1 LVKKVNGLNTIYK
14 NGNNLK
20 RKTKKES
27 RKQKKGESFMKT
39 IKTAKKQKLKES
51 KGITLIAL
59 VITII
64 VLLILAGVT
73 IATLTGDNGI
83 LKKAGDA
90 KTQTEQAKEDENL
103 KIAIAGSYGTDGKLN
118 LKDLKDN
125 LKNQGIL
132 TNSNEFPLEVTVN
145 GEKKKID
152 ANGNIIG
159 SIQSLKTKGTVFNDT
174 TTLEDT
180 YGNQVTIPKGFK
192 IASDSA
198 TDVTGG
204 IVIEDATYTKT
215 KGSQFVWI
223 PVGTGENAIK
233 KANNGTVE
241 IKLSRYTFEEDGTPI
256 DQEDNSINSD
266 YQELA
271 TSNYGNA
278 TAKDIEKFKTSANSN
293 HGYYIGRYEAG
304 VVDYNSSV
312 STSNS
317 NNETNWTGYTG
328 DNIKLVCKKEQQVW
342 NYVTQNKA
350 SELSRDMYGSE
361 AKVTSDLINSYA
373 WDTAIVFIQK
383 CGTESNSST
392 YSYTVGESSRSTSAP
407 QTTGTNI
414 LKATNKVDKQCNIFD
429 MAGNCREMTTETFS
443 ISDIPCVSRGGCYN
457 DNSRS
462 YTSDRNYGDTSGA
475 YSAYSFRPLLYL

>member
-1 LVKKVNGLNTIYK
+1 MI
-14 NGNNLK
+14 
-20 RKTKKES
+20 
-27 RKQKKGESFMKT
+27 T

-125 LKNQGIL
+125 LENQGINYDKNN
-132 TNSNEFPLEVTVN
+132 TGFPLEVTVN

-152 ANGNIIG
+152 ANGNIIE
-159 SIQSLKTKGTVFNDT
+159 SIQSLKTKGTVFKDT

-192 IASDSA
+192 IADDSA
-198 TDVTGG
+198 TEVTGG
-204 IVIEDATYTKT
+204 IVIEDATYTNT
-215 KGSQFVWI
+215 IGSQFVWI

-233 KANNGTVE
+233 KENKETVE
-241 IKLSRYTFEEDGTPI
+241 IELGRYDFTKNSDGTI
-256 DQEDNSINSD
+256 TTSEYSGSYTEDTTASHNSSR
-266 YQELA
+266 
-271 TSNYGNA
+271 GNA
-278 TAKDIEKFKTSANSN
+278 IAKDIEKFKTSANSN

-392 YSYTVGESSRSTSAP
+392 YSYTVGQSSTSTSAP

-414 LKATNKVDKQCNIFD
+414 LSATSKVDKQCNIFD
-429 MAGNCREMTTETFS
+429 MAGNCWEWTTETH
-443 ISDIPCVSRGGCYN
+443 SDSSYPCVSRGGNYSYSN
-457 DNSRS
+457 Y
-462 YTSDRNYGDTSGA
+462 YTSYRGYSNTSRA
-475 YSAYSFRPLLYL
+475 ESIFSFRPLLYL

>member
-1 LVKKVNGLNTIYK
+1 
-14 NGNNLK
+14 
-20 RKTKKES
+20 
-27 RKQKKGESFMKT
+27 MKT

-152 ANGNIIG
+152 ANGNIIE
-159 SIQSLKTKGTVFNDT
+159 SIQSLKTKGTVFKDT

-180 YGNQVTIPKGFK
+180 YGNQVKIPKGFK
-192 IASDSA
+192 IANDSA

-215 KGSQFVWI
+215 IGSQFVWI

-233 KANNGTVE
+233 KANKETVE
-241 IKLSRYTFEEDGTPI
+241 IELGRYDFTKNSDGTI
-256 DQEDNSINSD
+256 TTSEYSGSNTEDTTASHNSSR
-266 YQELA
+266 E
-271 TSNYGNA
+271 NA
-278 TAKDIEKFKTSANSN
+278 IAKDIEKFKTSANSN

-350 SELSRDMYGSE
+350 SKLSRDMYGSE

-392 YSYTVGESSRSTSAP
+392 YSKTDGQSSTSTREP

-414 LKATNKVDKQCNIFD
+414 LKATSKVDKQCNIFD
-429 MAGNCREMTTETFS
+429 MAGNCFEWTTETH
-443 ISDIPCVSRGGCYN
+443 SDSYAPCVSRGGNYSYSN
-457 DNSRS
+457 Y
-462 YTSDRNYGDTSGA
+462 YTSYRGYSNTSRA
-475 YSAYSFRPLLYL
+475 ESIFSFRPLLYL

>member
-1 LVKKVNGLNTIYK
+1 MI
-14 NGNNLK
+14 
-20 RKTKKES
+20 
-27 RKQKKGESFMKT
+27 T

-83 LKKAGDA
+83 LGKANDA

-125 LKNQGIL
+125 LKNQGIDYDKNN
-132 TNSNEFPLEVTVN
+132 TGFPLEVIVN

-152 ANGNIIG
+152 ANGNITTVKLE
-159 SIQSLKTKGTVFNDT
+159 SVADSKTKGTVFKDT

-198 TDVTGG
+198 TEVTGG
-204 IVIEDATYTKT
+204 IVIEDATYTNT
-215 KGSQFVWI
+215 IGSQFVWI

-233 KANNGTVE
+233 KANKETVDIALGRYSFTKNSDGTVTTSE
-241 IKLSRYTFEEDGTPI
+241 FSDRDCTEDTTASH
-256 DQEDNSINSD
+256 N
-266 YQELA
+266 
-271 TSNYGNA
+271 SNYKNA
-278 TAKDIEKFKTSANSN
+278 IAKDIEAFETSVKNN

-317 NNETNWTGYTG
+317 DYKINWTGYTG

-350 SELSRDMYGSE
+350 SEVSRNMYGSE

-392 YSYTVGESSRSTSAP
+392 YSYTVGLSSTSKSAP

-414 LKATNKVDKQCNIFD
+414 LKATSKVDKQCNIFD
-429 MAGNCREMTTETFS
+429 MAGNCFEWTTETS
-443 ISDIPCVSRGGCYN
+443 SNSYNPCVTRGGTY
-457 DNSRS
+457 DNSSGHTNYRTKSNTS
-462 YTSDRNYGDTSGA
+462 YANSYH
-475 YSAYSFRPLLYL
+475 SFRPLLYL

>member
-1 LVKKVNGLNTIYK
+1 M
-14 NGNNLK
+14 
-20 RKTKKES
+20 RFKTKE
-27 RKQKKGESFMKT
+27 
-39 IKTAKKQKLKES
+39 A

-90 KTQTEQAKEDENL
+90 KTQTEQAKADENL

-198 TDVTGG
+198 TEVTGG
-204 IVIEDATYTKT
+204 IVIEDATYTNT
-215 KGSQFVWI
+215 IGSQFVWI

-233 KANNGTVE
+233 KANKETVDIALGRYSFTKNSDGTVTTSE
-241 IKLSRYTFEEDGTPI
+241 FSDRDCTEDTTASH
-256 DQEDNSINSD
+256 N
-266 YQELA
+266 
-271 TSNYGNA
+271 SNYKNA
-278 TAKDIEKFKTSANSN
+278 IAKDIEAFETSVKNN

-317 NNETNWTGYTG
+317 DYKINWTGYTG

-350 SELSRDMYGSE
+350 SELSRNMYGSE

-373 WDTAIVFIQK
+373 WGTAIVFIQQ

-392 YSYTVGESSRSTSAP
+392 YSHTVGQSSTSTP

-414 LKATNKVDKQCNIFD
+414 LKATSKVDKQCNIFD
-429 MAGNCREMTTETFS
+429 MAGNCFEWTTETS
-443 ISDIPCVSRGGCYN
+443 SNSYNPCVTRGGTY
-457 DNSRS
+457 DNSSGHTNYRTNSNTS
-462 YTSDRNYGDTSGA
+462 YAKSYH
-475 YSAYSFRPLLYL
+475 SFRPLLYL

>member
-1 LVKKVNGLNTIYK
+1 M
-14 NGNNLK
+14 
-20 RKTKKES
+20 RFKTKE
-27 RKQKKGESFMKT
+27 
-39 IKTAKKQKLKES
+39 A

-90 KTQTEQAKEDENL
+90 KTQTEQAKADENL
-103 KIAIAGSYGTDGKLN
+103 KIAIAGSYGNDGKLN

-152 ANGNIIG
+152 ANGNVTVKLE
-159 SIQSLKTKGTVFNDT
+159 SVADSKTKGTVFDDV

-180 YGNQVTIPKGFK
+180 YGNQVKVPKGFK

-198 TDVTGG
+198 TEVTGG
-204 IVIEDATYTKT
+204 IVIEDATYTNT
-215 KGSQFVWI
+215 IGSQFVWI

-233 KANNGTVE
+233 KANKETVDIALGRYEFTKNSDGTVTTSE
-241 IKLSRYTFEEDGTPI
+241 YSGSYTEDTTASH
-256 DQEDNSINSD
+256 NSS
-266 YQELA
+266 
-271 TSNYGNA
+271 YGNA
-278 TAKDIEKFKTSANSN
+278 IAKDIEQFKTSVKNN

-312 STSNS
+312 LTSNS

-350 SELSRDMYGSE
+350 SELSRNMYGSE

-373 WDTAIVFIQK
+373 WDTAIVFVQK

-392 YSYTVGESSRSTSAP
+392 YSRTVGQSSTSTR

-414 LKATNKVDKQCNIFD
+414 LKATSKVDKQCNIFD
-429 MAGNCREMTTETFS
+429 MAGNCLEWTTETCS
-443 ISDIPCVSRGGCYN
+443 SSDYSCVQRGGSY
-457 DNSRS
+457 DNSYSLACTSNRS
-462 YTSDRNYGDTSGA
+462 GTTA
-475 YSAYSFRPLLYL
+475 YSAFSDSSFRPLLYL

>member
-1 LVKKVNGLNTIYK
+1 MI
-14 NGNNLK
+14 
-20 RKTKKES
+20 
-27 RKQKKGESFMKT
+27 T

-64 VLLILAGVT
+64 VLLILAGVA

-125 LKNQGIL
+125 LENQGINYDKNN
-132 TNSNEFPLEVTVN
+132 TGFPLEVTVN

-152 ANGNIIG
+152 ENGNVTVKLE
-159 SIQSLKTKGTVFNDT
+159 SVADSKTKGTVFDDV

-180 YGNQVTIPKGFK
+180 YGNQVKVPKGFK

-198 TDVTGG
+198 TEVTGG
-204 IVIEDATYTKT
+204 IVIEDATYTNT
-215 KGSQFVWI
+215 IGSQFVWI

-233 KANNGTVE
+233 KANKETVDIALGRYEFTKNSDGTVTTSE
-241 IKLSRYTFEEDGTPI
+241 YSGSYTEDTTASHNSSR
-256 DQEDNSINSD
+256 
-266 YQELA
+266 
-271 TSNYGNA
+271 GNA
-278 TAKDIEKFKTSANSN
+278 IAKDIEKFKTSANSN

-350 SELSRDMYGSE
+350 SELSRDMYKSE
-361 AKVTSDLINSYA
+361 SKVKSDLINSYA

-392 YSYTVGESSRSTSAP
+392 YSKTDGESSRSESAP

-414 LKATNKVDKQCNIFD
+414 LKVTSKVDKQCNIFD
-429 MAGNCREMTTETFS
+429 MAGNCWEWTTETH
-443 ISDIPCVSRGGCYN
+443 SDSSYPCVSRGGRYY
-457 DNSRS
+457 DSYVYTSSRS
-462 YTSDRNYGDTSGA
+462 FNVTSNA
-475 YSAYSFRPLLYL
+475 YSYNSFRPLLYL

>member
-1 LVKKVNGLNTIYK
+1 MI
-14 NGNNLK
+14 
-20 RKTKKES
+20 
-27 RKQKKGESFMKT
+27 T

-125 LKNQGIL
+125 LENQGINYDKNN
-132 TNSNEFPLEVTVN
+132 TGFPLEVIVN

-152 ANGNIIG
+152 ANGNIIE
-159 SIQSLKTKGTVFNDT
+159 SIQSLKTKGTVFKDT

-192 IASDSA
+192 IANDSA

-204 IVIEDATYTKT
+204 IVIEDATYTNT
-215 KGSQFVWI
+215 IGSQFVWI

-233 KANNGTVE
+233 KANKETVE
-241 IKLSRYTFEEDGTPI
+241 IELGRYDFTKNSDGTI
-256 DQEDNSINSD
+256 TTSEYSGSYTEDTTASHNSSR
-266 YQELA
+266 
-271 TSNYGNA
+271 GNA
-278 TAKDIEKFKTSANSN
+278 IAKDIEKFKTSANSN

-373 WDTAIVFIQK
+373 WDTAIVFIQE
-383 CGTESNSST
+383 CGTENNSST
-392 YSYTVGESSRSTSAP
+392 YSKTVGESSTSTSEP
-407 QTTGTNI
+407 QATGTNI
-414 LKATNKVDKQCNIFD
+414 LKATSKVDKQCNIFD
-429 MAGNCREMTTETFS
+429 MAGNCYEWTTETYS
-443 ISDIPCVSRGGCYN
+443 HSANPCINRGGVY
-457 DNSRS
+457 DNSYT
-462 YTSDRNYGDTSGA
+462 YTSYRNVSTTSSA
-475 YSAYSFRPLLYL
+475 YSYRSFRPLLYL

>member
-1 LVKKVNGLNTIYK
+1 MI
-14 NGNNLK
+14 
-20 RKTKKES
+20 
-27 RKQKKGESFMKT
+27 T

-83 LKKAGDA
+83 LGKANDA

-125 LKNQGIL
+125 LTNQGIDYDKNN
-132 TNSNEFPLEVTVN
+132 TGFPLEVIVN

-152 ANGNIIG
+152 ANGNIIE
-159 SIQSLKTKGTVFNDT
+159 SIQSLKTKGTVFKDT

-192 IASDSA
+192 IADDSA
-198 TDVTGG
+198 TEVTGG
-204 IVIEDATYTKT
+204 IVIEDATYTNT
-215 KGSQFVWI
+215 IGSQFVWI

-233 KANNGTVE
+233 KANKETVDIALGRYSFTKNSDGTVTTSE
-241 IKLSRYTFEEDGTPI
+241 FSDRDYTEDTTASH
-256 DQEDNSINSD
+256 N
-266 YQELA
+266 
-271 TSNYGNA
+271 SNYKNA
-278 TAKDIEKFKTSANSN
+278 IAKDIEAFETSVKNN

-304 VVDYNSSV
+304 VVDYDSSV

-317 NNETNWTGYTG
+317 NKTNWTGYTG

-350 SELSRDMYGSE
+350 SELSRNMYGSE

-392 YSYTVGESSRSTSAP
+392 YSKTDGESSRSESAP

-414 LKATNKVDKQCNIFD
+414 LKVTSKVDKQCNIFD
-429 MAGNCREMTTETFS
+429 MAGNCWEWTTETH
-443 ISDIPCVSRGGCYN
+443 SDSSYPCVSRGGRYY
-457 DNSRS
+457 DSYVYTSSRS
-462 YTSDRNYGDTSGA
+462 FNVTSNA
-475 YSAYSFRPLLYL
+475 YSDNSFRPLLYL

>member
-1 LVKKVNGLNTIYK
+1 
-14 NGNNLK
+14 
-20 RKTKKES
+20 
-27 RKQKKGESFMKT
+27 MKT

-125 LKNQGIL
+125 LENQGINYDKNN
-132 TNSNEFPLEVTVN
+132 TGFPLEVTVN

-152 ANGNIIG
+152 ANGNIIE
-159 SIQSLKTKGTVFNDT
+159 SIQSLKTKGTVFKDT

-192 IASDSA
+192 IADDSA
-198 TDVTGG
+198 TEVTGG
-204 IVIEDATYTKT
+204 IVIEDATYTNT
-215 KGSQFVWI
+215 IGSQFVWI
-223 PVGTGENAIK
+223 PVGTGENTIK
-233 KANNGTVE
+233 KANKETVD
-241 IKLSRYTFEEDGTPI
+241 IALGRYEFTKNSDGTI
-256 DQEDNSINSD
+256 TTSEVSGRYGTEDTTASHNSS
-266 YQELA
+266 
-271 TSNYGNA
+271 YGNA
-278 TAKDIEKFKTSANSN
+278 IAKDIEQFKTSVKNN

-312 STSNS
+312 LTSNT
-317 NNETNWTGYTG
+317 NKETNWTGYIG

-350 SELSRDMYGSE
+350 SELSRDMYKSE

-392 YSYTVGESSRSTSAP
+392 YSYTVGQSSTSTSAP

-414 LKATNKVDKQCNIFD
+414 LSATSKVDKQCNIFD
-429 MAGNCREMTTETFS
+429 MAGNCFEWTTETH
-443 ISDIPCVSRGGCYN
+443 SDSYAPCVSRGGNYSYS
-457 DNSRS
+457 DY
-462 YTSDRNYGDTSGA
+462 YTSYRGYSNTSRA
-475 YSAYSFRPLLYL
+475 

>member
-1 LVKKVNGLNTIYK
+1 
-14 NGNNLK
+14 
-20 RKTKKES
+20 
-27 RKQKKGESFMKT
+27 MKT

-125 LKNQGIL
+125 LKNQGIKY
-132 TNSNEFPLEVTVN
+132 TDSKEFPLEVTVN

-152 ANGNIIG
+152 ANGNIIE
-159 SIQSLKTKGTVFNDT
+159 SIQSLKTKGTVFKDT

-192 IASDSA
+192 IANDSA

-204 IVIEDATYTKT
+204 IVIEDATYTNT
-215 KGSQFVWI
+215 IGSQFVWI

-233 KANNGTVE
+233 KANKETVD
-241 IKLSRYTFEEDGTPI
+241 IALGRYKFTKNSDGTI
-256 DQEDNSINSD
+256 TTSEYSGSYTEDTTASHNSS
-266 YQELA
+266 
-271 TSNYGNA
+271 SYGNA
-278 TAKDIEKFKTSANSN
+278 IANDIEEFITSVKNN

-304 VVDYNSSV
+304 VVDYDSSV

-317 NNETNWTGYTG
+317 NEETNWTGYTG

-350 SELSRDMYGSE
+350 SKLSRDMYGSE

-383 CGTESNSST
+383 CGTESNRST
-392 YSYTVGESSRSTSAP
+392 YSYTLGESSTSAP

-414 LKATNKVDKQCNIFD
+414 LKATSKVDKQCNIFD
-429 MAGNCREMTTETFS
+429 MAGNCLEWTTETFS
-443 ISDIPCVSRGGCYN
+443 NSDSPCVNRGGVY
-457 DNSRS
+457 DDSS
-462 YTSDRNYGDTSGA
+462 DYYTSSRNHTYTSTA
-475 YSAYSFRPLLYL
+475 NSPISFRPLLYL

>member
-1 LVKKVNGLNTIYK
+1 
-14 NGNNLK
+14 
-20 RKTKKES
+20 
-27 RKQKKGESFMKT
+27 MKT
-39 IKTAKKQKLKES
+39 IKTAKKQKLKEN

-83 LKKAGDA
+83 LGKANDA

-125 LKNQGIL
+125 LENQGINYDKNN
-132 TNSNEFPLEVTVN
+132 TGFPLEVTVN
-145 GEKKKID
+145 GETKKID
-152 ANGNIIG
+152 ANGNIIE
-159 SIQSLKTKGTVFNDT
+159 SIQGLKTKGTVFKDT

-204 IVIEDATYTKT
+204 IVIEDATYTNT
-215 KGSQFVWI
+215 IGSQFVWI

-233 KANNGTVE
+233 KANNGTVD
-241 IKLSRYTFEEDGTPI
+241 IALGRYEFTK
-256 DQEDNSINSD
+256 NSD
-266 YQELA
+266 VFITTSEYSGSSYTEDTTA
-271 TSNYGNA
+271 SHNSNYKNA
-278 TAKDIEKFKTSANSN
+278 IANNIEAFETSVKNN

-317 NNETNWTGYTG
+317 NKETNWTGYTG

-350 SELSRDMYGSE
+350 SEVSRNMYGSE

-392 YSYTVGESSRSTSAP
+392 YSYTVGQSSTNMLQA
-407 QTTGTNI
+407 TGTNI
-414 LKATNKVDKQCNIFD
+414 LKATNKIDKQCNIFD
-429 MAGNCREMTTETFS
+429 MAGNCSEWTTETYG
-443 ISDIPCVSRGGCYN
+443 ISNSPCVLRGGYYN
-457 DNSRS
+457 HSNR
-462 YTSDRNYGDTSGA
+462 YTSGRSDYNTSGA
-475 YSAYSFRPLLYL
+475 DSNNSFRPLLYL

>member
-1 LVKKVNGLNTIYK
+1 M
-14 NGNNLK
+14 
-20 RKTKKES
+20 RFKTKE
-27 RKQKKGESFMKT
+27 
-39 IKTAKKQKLKES
+39 A

-83 LKKAGDA
+83 LGKANDA

-125 LKNQGIL
+125 LTNQGIDYDKNN
-132 TNSNEFPLEVTVN
+132 TGFPLEVIVN

-152 ANGNIIG
+152 ANGNIIE
-159 SIQSLKTKGTVFNDT
+159 SIQSLKTKGTVFKDT

-192 IASDSA
+192 IADDSA
-198 TDVTGG
+198 TEVTGG
-204 IVIEDATYTKT
+204 IVIEDATYTNT
-215 KGSQFVWI
+215 IGSQFVWI

-233 KANNGTVE
+233 KANNKTVE
-241 IKLSRYTFEEDGTPI
+241 IKLSRYTFANDGTPT
-256 DQEDNSINSD
+256 DQGDNIINSY

-350 SELSRDMYGSE
+350 SELSRNMYGSE

-392 YSYTVGESSRSTSAP
+392 YSYTAGLSLTSKSEP

-414 LKATNKVDKQCNIFD
+414 LNATKKVDKQCNIFD
-429 MAGNCREMTTETFS
+429 MAGNCFEWTTETS
-443 ISDIPCVSRGGCYN
+443 SDSFGPCVGRG
-457 DNSRS
+457 DFFS
-462 YTSDRNYGDTSGA
+462 YGDGCTSYRFTYSTSGA
-475 YSAYSFRPLLYL
+475 LSNCSFRPLLYL

>member
-1 LVKKVNGLNTIYK
+1 
-14 NGNNLK
+14 
-20 RKTKKES
+20 
-27 RKQKKGESFMKT
+27 MKT

-125 LKNQGIL
+125 LTNQGIDYDKNN
-132 TNSNEFPLEVTVN
+132 TGFPLEVTVN

-174 TTLEDT
+174 ITLEDT

-204 IVIEDATYTKT
+204 IVIEDATYTNT
-215 KGSQFVWI
+215 IGSQFVWI
-223 PVGTGENAIK
+223 PVATGENAIK
-233 KANNGTVE
+233 KANKETVE
-241 IKLSRYTFEEDGTPI
+241 IELGRYDFTKNSDGTI
-256 DQEDNSINSD
+256 TTSEYSGSYTEDTTASHNSSR
-266 YQELA
+266 
-271 TSNYGNA
+271 GNA
-278 TAKDIEKFKTSANSN
+278 IAKDIEKFKTSANSN

-392 YSYTVGESSRSTSAP
+392 YSYTVGESSTSTSEP
-407 QTTGTNI
+407 QATGTNI
-414 LKATNKVDKQCNIFD
+414 LKATNKIDKQCNIFD
-429 MAGNCREMTTETFS
+429 MAGNCFEWTTETS
-443 ISDIPCVSRGGCYN
+443 SNSGWPCVSRGGYCNY
-457 DNSRS
+457 STY
-462 YTSDRNYGDTSGA
+462 YTSDRNDSNTSHA
-475 YSAYSFRPLLYL
+475 TSPDSFRPLLYL

>member
-1 LVKKVNGLNTIYK
+1 
-14 NGNNLK
+14 
-20 RKTKKES
+20 
-27 RKQKKGESFMKT
+27 MKT

-132 TNSNEFPLEVTVN
+132 TNSSEFPLEVTVN

-152 ANGNIIG
+152 ANGNIIE
-159 SIQSLKTKGTVFNDT
+159 SIQSLKTKGTVFKDT

-192 IASDSA
+192 IADDSA
-198 TDVTGG
+198 TEVTGG
-204 IVIEDATYTKT
+204 IVIEDATYTNT
-215 KGSQFVWI
+215 IGSQFVWI

-233 KANNGTVE
+233 KANKETVE
-241 IKLSRYTFEEDGTPI
+241 IELGRYDFTKNSDGTI
-256 DQEDNSINSD
+256 TTSEYSGSNTEDTTASHNSSR
-266 YQELA
+266 E
-271 TSNYGNA
+271 NA
-278 TAKDIEKFKTSANSN
+278 IAKDIEKFKTSANSN

-317 NNETNWTGYTG
+317 NYETNWTGYTG

-350 SELSRDMYGSE
+350 SKLSRDMYGSE

-392 YSYTVGESSRSTSAP
+392 YSKTDGDSSRSTSAP

-414 LKATNKVDKQCNIFD
+414 LSATSKVDKQCNIFD
-429 MAGNCREMTTETFS
+429 MAGNCFEWTTETH
-443 ISDIPCVSRGGCYN
+443 SDSYAPCVSRGGNYSYSN
-457 DNSRS
+457 Y
-462 YTSDRNYGDTSGA
+462 YTSYRGYSNTSRA
-475 YSAYSFRPLLYL
+475 ESIFSFRPLLYL

>member
-1 LVKKVNGLNTIYK
+1 
-14 NGNNLK
+14 
-20 RKTKKES
+20 
-27 RKQKKGESFMKT
+27 MKT

-83 LKKAGDA
+83 LTKAGDA

-125 LKNQGIL
+125 LENQKIPY
-132 TNSNEFPLEVTVN
+132 TDSDKFPLEVTVN

-174 TTLEDT
+174 ITLEDT

-204 IVIEDATYTKT
+204 IVIEDATYTNT
-215 KGSQFVWI
+215 IGSQFVWI

-241 IKLSRYTFEEDGTPI
+241 IKLSRYTFKNDGTPI

-304 VVDYNSSV
+304 
-312 STSNS
+312 
-317 NNETNWTGYTG
+317 ET
-328 DNIKLVCKKEQQVW
+328 DNDGFMVCKSGQEVW
-342 NYVTQNKA
+342 NNITHPKA
-350 SELSRDMYGSE
+350 SEVSRNMYGSE

-392 YSYTVGESSRSTSAP
+392 YSYTVGQSSTNMLQA
-407 QTTGTNI
+407 TGTNI
-414 LKATNKVDKQCNIFD
+414 LKATNKIDKQCNIFD
-429 MAGNCREMTTETFS
+429 MAGNCSEWTTETHS
-443 ISDIPCVSRGGCYN
+443 ISRNPCVNRGGSYG
-457 DNSRS
+457 DSYY
-462 YTSDRNYGDTSGA
+462 YTSSRLYNNTSNA
-475 YSAYSFRPLLYL
+475 YSYYSFRPLLYL

>member
-1 LVKKVNGLNTIYK
+1 M
-14 NGNNLK
+14 
-20 RKTKKES
+20 RFKTKE
-27 RKQKKGESFMKT
+27 
-39 IKTAKKQKLKES
+39 A

-83 LKKAGDA
+83 LGKANDA

-125 LKNQGIL
+125 LKNQGIY

-152 ANGNIIG
+152 ANGNVIE
-159 SIQSLKTKGTVFNDT
+159 SIQSLKTKGTVFKDK

-198 TDVTGG
+198 TEVTGG

-215 KGSQFVWI
+215 IGSQFVWI
-223 PVGTGENAIK
+223 PVGTGEKNAIK
-233 KANNGTVE
+233 KANKETVD
-241 IKLSRYTFEEDGTPI
+241 IALGRYEFTKNSDGTI
-256 DQEDNSINSD
+256 TTSEYSGSYTEDTTASHKS
-266 YQELA
+266 
-271 TSNYGNA
+271 GCKNA
-278 TAKDIEKFKTSANSN
+278 IAKDIEEFKTSVKNN

-304 VVDYNSSV
+304 K
-312 STSNS
+312 T
-317 NNETNWTGYTG
+317 
-328 DNIKLVCKKEQQVW
+328 DNDGFMVCKSGQEVW
-342 NYVTQNKA
+342 NNITQPKA
-350 SELSRDMYGSE
+350 SELSRDMYKSE
-361 AKVTSDLINSYA
+361 PKVTSDLINSYA
-373 WDTAIVFIQK
+373 WDTAIVFVQK

-392 YSYTVGESSRSTSAP
+392 YSYTVGESSTL

-414 LKATNKVDKQCNIFD
+414 LNATKKVDKQCNIFD
-429 MAGNCREMTTETFS
+429 MAGNCREWTTETCS
-443 ISDIPCVSRGGCYN
+443 HSVGPCVYRGGCYDFSN
-457 DNSRS
+457 IYTIYRYDSNTS
-462 YTSDRNYGDTSGA
+462 YANRRD
-475 YSAYSFRPLLYL
+475 SFRPLLYL

>member
-1 LVKKVNGLNTIYK
+1 MI
-14 NGNNLK
+14 
-20 RKTKKES
+20 
-27 RKQKKGESFMKT
+27 T
-39 IKTAKKQKLKES
+39 IKTAKKQKLKEG

-64 VLLILAGVT
+64 VLLILAGVA

-90 KTQTEQAKEDENL
+90 KTQTEQAKADENL

-125 LKNQGIL
+125 LKNQEIDYDKNNTG
-132 TNSNEFPLEVTVN
+132 FPLEVTVN

-152 ANGNIIG
+152 ENGNVTVKLE
-159 SIQSLKTKGTVFNDT
+159 SVADSKTKGTVFNDV

-180 YGNQVTIPKGFK
+180 YGNQVKIPKGFK
-192 IASDSA
+192 IADDSA

-204 IVIEDATYTKT
+204 IVIEDATYTNT
-215 KGSQFVWI
+215 IGSQFVWI
-223 PVGTGENAIK
+223 PVGTGESAIK
-233 KANNGTVE
+233 EANNKTVDIALGRYKFTKNSDGTVTTSE
-241 IKLSRYTFEEDGTPI
+241 YSGSFTEDTTA
-256 DQEDNSINSD
+256 NHNSD
-266 YQELA
+266 YKNAIANNIEA
-271 TSNYGNA
+271 FETSVKN
-278 TAKDIEKFKTSANSN
+278 N

-317 NNETNWTGYTG
+317 NKETNWTGYTG

-383 CGTESNSST
+383 CGTESNNST
-392 YSYTVGESSRSTSAP
+392 YSYTAGLSSTSTSAP
-407 QTTGTNI
+407 QATGINI
-414 LKATNKVDKQCNIFD
+414 LKATNKIDKQCNIFD
-429 MAGNCREMTTETFS
+429 MAGNCWEWTTETS
-443 ISDIPCVSRGGCYN
+443 SESSVPCVHRGGIYSFSN
-457 DNSRS
+457 GFTSSRYG
-462 YTSDRNYGDTSGA
+462 YTTSTASGD
-475 YSAYSFRPLLYL
+475 YSFRPLLYL

>member
-1 LVKKVNGLNTIYK
+1 
-14 NGNNLK
+14 
-20 RKTKKES
+20 
-27 RKQKKGESFMKT
+27 M
-39 IKTAKKQKLKES
+39 
-51 KGITLIAL
+51 
-59 VITII
+59 ITII

-90 KTQTEQAKEDENL
+90 KTQTEQAKEDENF

-159 SIQSLKTKGTVFNDT
+159 SIQSLKTKGTVFKDT

-198 TDVTGG
+198 TEVTGG

-215 KGSQFVWI
+215 IGSQFVWI

-233 KANNGTVE
+233 KANKETVE
-241 IKLSRYTFEEDGTPI
+241 IELGRYDFTKNSDGTI
-256 DQEDNSINSD
+256 TTSEYSGSNTEDTTASHNSSR
-266 YQELA
+266 E
-271 TSNYGNA
+271 NA
-278 TAKDIEKFKTSANSN
+278 IAKDIEKFKTSANSN

-350 SELSRDMYGSE
+350 SKLSRDMYGSE

-392 YSYTVGESSRSTSAP
+392 YSKTDGQSSTSTREP

-414 LKATNKVDKQCNIFD
+414 LKATSKVDKQCNIFD
-429 MAGNCREMTTETFS
+429 MAGNCFEWTTETH
-443 ISDIPCVSRGGCYN
+443 SDSYAPCVSRGGNYSYSN
-457 DNSRS
+457 Y
-462 YTSDRNYGDTSGA
+462 YTSYRGYSNTSRA
-475 YSAYSFRPLLYL
+475 ESIFSFRPLLYL

>member
-1 LVKKVNGLNTIYK
+1 MI
-14 NGNNLK
+14 
-20 RKTKKES
+20 
-27 RKQKKGESFMKT
+27 T
-39 IKTAKKQKLKES
+39 IKTAEKQKLKEN

-90 KTQTEQAKEDENL
+90 KTQTEQAKEDENF

-198 TDVTGG
+198 TEVTGG

-215 KGSQFVWI
+215 IGSQFVWI

-233 KANNGTVE
+233 KANKETVE
-241 IKLSRYTFEEDGTPI
+241 IELGRYDFTKNSDGTI
-256 DQEDNSINSD
+256 TTSEYSGSNTEDTTASHNSSR
-266 YQELA
+266 E
-271 TSNYGNA
+271 NA
-278 TAKDIEKFKTSANSN
+278 IAKDIEKFKTSANSN

-350 SELSRDMYGSE
+350 SEVSRNMYGSE

-392 YSYTVGESSRSTSAP
+392 YSKTDGQSSTSTREP

-414 LKATNKVDKQCNIFD
+414 LKATSKVDKQCNIFD
-429 MAGNCREMTTETFS
+429 MAGNCFEWTTETH
-443 ISDIPCVSRGGCYN
+443 SDSYAPCVSRGGNYSYSN
-457 DNSRS
+457 Y
-462 YTSDRNYGDTSGA
+462 YTSYRGYSNTSRA
-475 YSAYSFRPLLYL
+475 ESIFSFRPLLYL

>member
-1 LVKKVNGLNTIYK
+1 
-14 NGNNLK
+14 
-20 RKTKKES
+20 
-27 RKQKKGESFMKT
+27 MKT

-90 KTQTEQAKEDENL
+90 KTQTEQAEEDENL

-125 LKNQGIL
+125 LKNQGIKY
-132 TNSNEFPLEVTVN
+132 TDSKEFPLEVTVN

-152 ANGNIIG
+152 ANGNIIE
-159 SIQSLKTKGTVFNDT
+159 SIQSLKTKGTVFKDT

-192 IASDSA
+192 IANDSA

-215 KGSQFVWI
+215 IGSQFVWI

-233 KANNGTVE
+233 KANKETVD
-241 IKLSRYTFEEDGTPI
+241 IALGRYKFTKNSDGTI
-256 DQEDNSINSD
+256 TTSEYSGSYTEDTTASHNSS
-266 YQELA
+266 
-271 TSNYGNA
+271 SYGNA
-278 TAKDIEKFKTSANSN
+278 IANDIEEFITSVKNN

-304 VVDYNSSV
+304 VVDYDSSV

-317 NNETNWTGYTG
+317 NNKTNWTGYTG

-350 SELSRDMYGSE
+350 SELSRDMYKSE
-361 AKVTSDLINSYA
+361 PKVKSDLINSYA

-383 CGTESNSST
+383 CGTESNRST
-392 YSYTVGESSRSTSAP
+392 YSYTLGESSTSAP

-414 LKATNKVDKQCNIFD
+414 LKATSKVDKQCNIFD
-429 MAGNCREMTTETFS
+429 MAGNCLEWTTETFS
-443 ISDIPCVSRGGCYN
+443 NSDSPCVNRGGVY
-457 DNSRS
+457 DDSS
-462 YTSDRNYGDTSGA
+462 DYYTSSRNHTYTSTA
-475 YSAYSFRPLLYL
+475 NSPISFRPLLYL

>member
-1 LVKKVNGLNTIYK
+1 MI
-14 NGNNLK
+14 
-20 RKTKKES
+20 
-27 RKQKKGESFMKT
+27 T

-83 LKKAGDA
+83 LGKANDA

-125 LKNQGIL
+125 LKNQGISS
-132 TNSNEFPLEVTVN
+132 NSNEFPLEVIVN

-152 ANGNIIG
+152 ANGNIIE

-241 IKLSRYTFEEDGTPI
+241 IKLSRYTFKNDGTPI

-304 VVDYNSSV
+304 
-312 STSNS
+312 
-317 NNETNWTGYTG
+317 ET
-328 DNIKLVCKKEQQVW
+328 DNDGFMVCKSGQEVW
-342 NYVTQNKA
+342 NNITHPKA
-350 SELSRDMYGSE
+350 SEVSRNMYGSE

-392 YSYTVGESSRSTSAP
+392 YSYTVGQSSTNMLQA
-407 QTTGTNI
+407 TGTNI
-414 LKATNKVDKQCNIFD
+414 LKATNKIDKQCNIFD
-429 MAGNCREMTTETFS
+429 MAGNCSEWTTETHS
-443 ISDIPCVSRGGCYN
+443 ISRNPCVNRGGSYG
-457 DNSRS
+457 DSYY
-462 YTSDRNYGDTSGA
+462 YTSSRLYNNTSNA
-475 YSAYSFRPLLYL
+475 YSYYSFRPLLYL

>member
-1 LVKKVNGLNTIYK
+1 
-14 NGNNLK
+14 
-20 RKTKKES
+20 
-27 RKQKKGESFMKT
+27 MKT

-125 LKNQGIL
+125 LENQGINYDKNN
-132 TNSNEFPLEVTVN
+132 TGFPLEVTVN

-152 ANGNIIG
+152 ANGNIIE
-159 SIQSLKTKGTVFNDT
+159 SIQSLKTKGTVFKDT

-192 IASDSA
+192 IADDSA
-198 TDVTGG
+198 TEVTGG
-204 IVIEDATYTKT
+204 IVIEDATYTNT
-215 KGSQFVWI
+215 IGSQFVWI

-233 KANNGTVE
+233 KANKETVE
-241 IKLSRYTFEEDGTPI
+241 IELGRYDFTKNSDGTI
-256 DQEDNSINSD
+256 TTSEYSGSNTEDTTASHNSSR
-266 YQELA
+266 E
-271 TSNYGNA
+271 NA
-278 TAKDIEKFKTSANSN
+278 IAKDIEKFKTSANSN

-350 SELSRDMYGSE
+350 SELSRDMYKSE

-373 WDTAIVFIQK
+373 WDTAIVFIQE
-383 CGTESNSST
+383 CGTENNSST
-392 YSYTVGESSRSTSAP
+392 YSKTVGESSTSTSEP
-407 QTTGTNI
+407 QATGTNI
-414 LKATNKVDKQCNIFD
+414 LKATSKVDKQCNIFD
-429 MAGNCREMTTETFS
+429 MAGNCYEWTTETYS
-443 ISDIPCVSRGGCYN
+443 HSANPCINRGGVY
-457 DNSRS
+457 DNSYT
-462 YTSDRNYGDTSGA
+462 YTSYRNVSTTSSA
-475 YSAYSFRPLLYL
+475 YSYRSFRPLLYL

>member
-1 LVKKVNGLNTIYK
+1 MI
-14 NGNNLK
+14 
-20 RKTKKES
+20 
-27 RKQKKGESFMKT
+27 T

-83 LKKAGDA
+83 LGKANDA

-125 LKNQGIL
+125 LENQGIDYDKNN
-132 TNSNEFPLEVTVN
+132 TGFPLEVIVN

-152 ANGNIIG
+152 ANGNIIE
-159 SIQSLKTKGTVFNDT
+159 SIQSLKTKGTVFKDT

-192 IASDSA
+192 IANDSA

-204 IVIEDATYTKT
+204 IVIEDATYTNT
-215 KGSQFVWI
+215 IGSQFVWI

-233 KANNGTVE
+233 KANKETVD
-241 IKLSRYTFEEDGTPI
+241 IALGRYSFTQNSDGTI
-256 DQEDNSINSD
+256 TTSEYSGSYTEDTTANHNSD
-266 YQELA
+266 YK
-271 TSNYGNA
+271 NA
-278 TAKDIEKFKTSANSN
+278 IAKDIEKFKTSANSN

-317 NNETNWTGYTG
+317 NNKIDWTGYTG

-392 YSYTVGESSRSTSAP
+392 YSYTAGLSLTSKSEP

-414 LKATNKVDKQCNIFD
+414 LNATKKVDKQCNIFD
-429 MAGNCREMTTETFS
+429 MAGNCFEWTTETS
-443 ISDIPCVSRGGCYN
+443 SDSFGPCVGRG
-457 DNSRS
+457 DFFS
-462 YTSDRNYGDTSGA
+462 YGDGCTSYRFTYSTSGA
-475 YSAYSFRPLLYL
+475 LSNCSFRPLLYL

>member
-1 LVKKVNGLNTIYK
+1 
-14 NGNNLK
+14 
-20 RKTKKES
+20 
-27 RKQKKGESFMKT
+27 MKT

-125 LKNQGIL
+125 LENQGIDYDKNN
-132 TNSNEFPLEVTVN
+132 TGFPLEVIVN

-152 ANGNIIG
+152 ANGNIIE
-159 SIQSLKTKGTVFNDT
+159 SIQSLKTKGTVFKDT

-192 IASDSA
+192 IANDSA

-204 IVIEDATYTKT
+204 IVIEDATYTNT
-215 KGSQFVWI
+215 IGSQFVWI

-233 KANNGTVE
+233 KANNKTVE

-256 DQEDNSINSD
+256 DQEDNIINSY

-350 SELSRDMYGSE
+350 SKLSRDMYGSE

-392 YSYTVGESSRSTSAP
+392 YSKTVGQSSTSTSAP

-414 LKATNKVDKQCNIFD
+414 LKATSKVDKQCNIFD
-429 MAGNCREMTTETFS
+429 MAGNCWEWTTETS
-443 ISDIPCVSRGGCYN
+443 SNSNYACVTRGGIYN
-457 DNSRS
+457 HTGF
-462 YTSDRNYGDTSGA
+462 YTSSRYPYNTSSRA
-475 YSAYSFRPLLYL
+475 DSNTSFRPLLYL

>member
-1 LVKKVNGLNTIYK
+1 MI
-14 NGNNLK
+14 
-20 RKTKKES
+20 
-27 RKQKKGESFMKT
+27 T

-83 LKKAGDA
+83 LGKANDA

-125 LKNQGIL
+125 LTNQGIDYDKNN
-132 TNSNEFPLEVTVN
+132 TGFPLEVIVN

-152 ANGNIIG
+152 ANGNIIE
-159 SIQSLKTKGTVFNDT
+159 SIQSLKTKGTVFKDT

-192 IASDSA
+192 IANDSA
-198 TDVTGG
+198 TEVTGG
-204 IVIEDATYTKT
+204 IVIEDATYTNT
-215 KGSQFVWI
+215 IGSQFVWI

-233 KANNGTVE
+233 KANKETVDIALGRYSFTKNSDGTVTTSE
-241 IKLSRYTFEEDGTPI
+241 FSDRDYTEDTTASH
-256 DQEDNSINSD
+256 N
-266 YQELA
+266 
-271 TSNYGNA
+271 SNYKNA
-278 TAKDIEKFKTSANSN
+278 IAKDIEAFETSVKNN

-304 VVDYNSSV
+304 VVDYDSSV

-317 NNETNWTGYTG
+317 NNKTNWTGYTG

-392 YSYTVGESSRSTSAP
+392 YSYTAGLSLTSKSEP

-414 LKATNKVDKQCNIFD
+414 LNATKKVDKQCNIFD
-429 MAGNCREMTTETFS
+429 MAGNCFEWTTETYS
-443 ISDIPCVSRGGCYN
+443 ISYNPCVGRG
-457 DNSRS
+457 DFFS
-462 YTSDRNYGDTSGA
+462 YGDGCTSYRFDYSTSGA
-475 YSAYSFRPLLYL
+475 GSIFSFRPLLYL

>member
-1 LVKKVNGLNTIYK
+1 MI
-14 NGNNLK
+14 
-20 RKTKKES
+20 
-27 RKQKKGESFMKT
+27 T
-39 IKTAKKQKLKES
+39 IKTAKKQKLKEN

-125 LKNQGIL
+125 LENQGIDYDKNN
-132 TNSNEFPLEVTVN
+132 TGFPLEVIVN

-152 ANGNIIG
+152 ANGNIIE
-159 SIQSLKTKGTVFNDT
+159 SIQSLKTKGTVFKDT

-192 IASDSA
+192 IANDSA

-204 IVIEDATYTKT
+204 IVIEDATYTNT
-215 KGSQFVWI
+215 IGSQFVWI

-233 KANNGTVE
+233 KENKETVE
-241 IKLSRYTFEEDGTPI
+241 IELGRYDFTKNSDGTI
-256 DQEDNSINSD
+256 TTSEYSGSNTEDTTASHNSSR
-266 YQELA
+266 E
-271 TSNYGNA
+271 NA
-278 TAKDIEKFKTSANSN
+278 IAKDIEKFKTSANSN

-350 SELSRDMYGSE
+350 SELSRNMYGSE

-373 WDTAIVFIQK
+373 WDTAIVFIQE
-383 CGTESNSST
+383 CGTENNSST
-392 YSYTVGESSRSTSAP
+392 YSKTVGQSSTSTSAS
-407 QTTGTNI
+407 QTTGTNK
-414 LKATNKVDKQCNIFD
+414 LKATSKVDKQCNIFD
-429 MAGNCREMTTETFS
+429 MAGNCRDKLCE
-443 ISDIPCVSRGGCYN
+443 N
-457 DNSRS
+457 
-462 YTSDRNYGDTSGA
+462 
-475 YSAYSFRPLLYL
+475 

>member
-1 LVKKVNGLNTIYK
+1 
-14 NGNNLK
+14 
-20 RKTKKES
+20 
-27 RKQKKGESFMKT
+27 MKT

-125 LKNQGIL
+125 LTNQGIDYDKNN
-132 TNSNEFPLEVTVN
+132 TGFPLEVTVN

-152 ANGNIIG
+152 ANGNIIE
-159 SIQSLKTKGTVFNDT
+159 SIQSLKTKGTVFKNT

-204 IVIEDATYTKT
+204 IVIEDATYTNT
-215 KGSQFVWI
+215 IGSQFVWI

-233 KANNGTVE
+233 KANNKTVE
-241 IKLSRYTFEEDGTPI
+241 IKLSRYTFANDGTPT
-256 DQEDNSINSD
+256 DQGDNIINSY

-350 SELSRDMYGSE
+350 SKLSRNMYGSE

-392 YSYTVGESSRSTSAP
+392 YSYTVGQSSTSTSAP

-414 LKATNKVDKQCNIFD
+414 LSATSKVDKQCNIFD
-429 MAGNCREMTTETFS
+429 MAGNCREWTTETY
-443 ISDIPCVSRGGCYN
+443 SDSNGFCVYRGGFYDYSYC
-457 DNSRS
+457 
-462 YTSDRNYGDTSGA
+462 YTSTRNVTDTSGA
-475 YSAYSFRPLLYL
+475 SSRYSFRPLLYM

>member
-1 LVKKVNGLNTIYK
+1 
-14 NGNNLK
+14 
-20 RKTKKES
+20 
-27 RKQKKGESFMKT
+27 M
-39 IKTAKKQKLKES
+39 
-51 KGITLIAL
+51 
-59 VITII
+59 ITII

-90 KTQTEQAKEDENL
+90 KTQTEQAKEDENF

-192 IASDSA
+192 IANDSA

-204 IVIEDATYTKT
+204 IVIEDATYTNT
-215 KGSQFVWI
+215 IGSQFVWI

-233 KANNGTVE
+233 KANKETVE
-241 IKLSRYTFEEDGTPI
+241 IELGRYDFTKNSDGTI
-256 DQEDNSINSD
+256 TTSEYSGSNTEDTTASHNSSR
-266 YQELA
+266 E
-271 TSNYGNA
+271 NA
-278 TAKDIEKFKTSANSN
+278 IAKDIEKFKTSANSN

-350 SELSRDMYGSE
+350 SEVSRNMYGSE

-392 YSYTVGESSRSTSAP
+392 YSKTDGQSSTSTREP

-414 LKATNKVDKQCNIFD
+414 LKATSKVDKQCNIFD
-429 MAGNCREMTTETFS
+429 MAGNCFEWTTETH
-443 ISDIPCVSRGGCYN
+443 SDSYAPCVSRGGNYSYSN
-457 DNSRS
+457 Y
-462 YTSDRNYGDTSGA
+462 YTSYRGYSNTSRA
-475 YSAYSFRPLLYL
+475 ESIFSFRPLLYL

>member
-1 LVKKVNGLNTIYK
+1 MI
-14 NGNNLK
+14 
-20 RKTKKES
+20 
-27 RKQKKGESFMKT
+27 T

-125 LKNQGIL
+125 LENQGINYDKNN
-132 TNSNEFPLEVTVN
+132 TGFPLEVIVN

-152 ANGNIIG
+152 ANGNIIE
-159 SIQSLKTKGTVFNDT
+159 SIQSLKTKGTVFKDT

-192 IASDSA
+192 IANDSA

-204 IVIEDATYTKT
+204 IVIEDATYTNT
-215 KGSQFVWI
+215 IGSQFVWI

-233 KANNGTVE
+233 KANKETVD
-241 IKLSRYTFEEDGTPI
+241 IALGRYEFTKNSDGTI
-256 DQEDNSINSD
+256 TTSEYSGSYTEDTTANHNSD
-266 YQELA
+266 YK
-271 TSNYGNA
+271 NA
-278 TAKDIEKFKTSANSN
+278 IAKDIEEFKTSVKNN

-350 SELSRDMYGSE
+350 SELSRDMYKSE

-373 WDTAIVFIQK
+373 WDTAIVFIQE
-383 CGTESNSST
+383 CGTENNSST
-392 YSYTVGESSRSTSAP
+392 YSKTVGESSTSTGEP
-407 QTTGTNI
+407 QATGTNI
-414 LKATNKVDKQCNIFD
+414 LKATNKIDKQCNIFD
-429 MAGNCREMTTETFS
+429 MAGNCFEWTTETS
-443 ISDIPCVSRGGCYN
+443 SDSFNSCVYRGGDYG
-457 DNSRS
+457 SS
-462 YTSDRNYGDTSGA
+462 FGFTSFRYGNDTSVA
-475 YSAYSFRPLLYL
+475 ISYSSFRPLLYL

>member
-1 LVKKVNGLNTIYK
+1 MI
-14 NGNNLK
+14 
-20 RKTKKES
+20 
-27 RKQKKGESFMKT
+27 T

-125 LKNQGIL
+125 LTNQGIDYDKNN
-132 TNSNEFPLEVTVN
+132 TGFPLEVIVN

-152 ANGNIIG
+152 ANGNIIE
-159 SIQSLKTKGTVFNDT
+159 SIQSLKTKGTVFKDT

-204 IVIEDATYTKT
+204 IVIEDATYTNT
-215 KGSQFVWI
+215 IGSQFVWI

-233 KANNGTVE
+233 KANKETVDIALGRYSFTKNSDGTVTTSE
-241 IKLSRYTFEEDGTPI
+241 FSDRDYTEDTTASH
-256 DQEDNSINSD
+256 N
-266 YQELA
+266 
-271 TSNYGNA
+271 SNYKNA
-278 TAKDIEKFKTSANSN
+278 IAKDIEAFETSVKNN

-304 VVDYNSSV
+304 VVDYDSSV

-317 NNETNWTGYTG
+317 NKTNWTGYTG

-361 AKVTSDLINSYA
+361 AKVTS
-373 WDTAIVFIQK
+373 
-383 CGTESNSST
+383 
-392 YSYTVGESSRSTSAP
+392 
-407 QTTGTNI
+407 
-414 LKATNKVDKQCNIFD
+414 KVDKQCNIFD
-429 MAGNCREMTTETFS
+429 MAGNCWEWTTETH
-443 ISDIPCVSRGGCYN
+443 SDSSYPCVSRGGRYY
-457 DNSRS
+457 DSYVYTSSRS
-462 YTSDRNYGDTSGA
+462 FNVTSNA
-475 YSAYSFRPLLYL
+475 YSYNSFRPLLYL

>member
-1 LVKKVNGLNTIYK
+1 
-14 NGNNLK
+14 
-20 RKTKKES
+20 
-27 RKQKKGESFMKT
+27 MKT

-118 LKDLKDN
+118 LKDLKDS
-125 LKNQGIL
+125 LENQGINYDKNN
-132 TNSNEFPLEVTVN
+132 TGFPLEVTVN

-152 ANGNIIG
+152 ANGNIIE
-159 SIQSLKTKGTVFNDT
+159 SIQSLKTKGTVFKDT

-180 YGNQVTIPKGFK
+180 YGNQVKIPKGFK
-192 IASDSA
+192 IANDSA

-204 IVIEDATYTKT
+204 IVIEDATYTNT
-215 KGSQFVWI
+215 IGSQFVWI

-233 KANNGTVE
+233 KANKEKVDIALG
-241 IKLSRYTFEEDGTPI
+241 RYEFTKTTSEYSGSSFTEDTTA
-256 DQEDNSINSD
+256 NHNSD
-266 YQELA
+266 YK
-271 TSNYGNA
+271 NA
-278 TAKDIEKFKTSANSN
+278 IAKDIEQFKTSVKNN

-317 NNETNWTGYTG
+317 DYKINWTGYTG

-373 WDTAIVFIQK
+373 WDTAIVFVQK
-383 CGTESNSST
+383 CGKESNSST
-392 YSYTVGESSRSTSAP
+392 YSRTWGHSSITEGMP
-407 QTTGTNI
+407 QATGTNI
-414 LKATNKVDKQCNIFD
+414 LTETSKVDKQCNIFD
-429 MAGNCREMTTETFS
+429 MAGNCLEWTTETYS
-443 ISDIPCVSRGGCYN
+443 SSNGYRRTLRYSR
-457 DNSRS
+457 R
-462 YTSDRNYGDTSGA
+462 
-475 YSAYSFRPLLYL
+475 

>member
-1 LVKKVNGLNTIYK
+1 MI
-14 NGNNLK
+14 
-20 RKTKKES
+20 
-27 RKQKKGESFMKT
+27 T

-125 LKNQGIL
+125 LTNQGIDYDKNN
-132 TNSNEFPLEVTVN
+132 TGFPLEVTVN

-152 ANGNIIG
+152 ANGNIIE
-159 SIQSLKTKGTVFNDT
+159 SIQSLKTKGTVFKDT

-192 IASDSA
+192 IADDSA
-198 TDVTGG
+198 TEVTGG
-204 IVIEDATYTKT
+204 IVIEDATYTNT
-215 KGSQFVWI
+215 IGSQFVWI

-233 KANNGTVE
+233 KANKETVE
-241 IKLSRYTFEEDGTPI
+241 IELGRYDFTKNSDGTI
-256 DQEDNSINSD
+256 TTSEYSGSYTEDTTASHNSSR
-266 YQELA
+266 
-271 TSNYGNA
+271 GNA
-278 TAKDIEKFKTSANSN
+278 IAKDIEKFKTSANSN

-350 SELSRDMYGSE
+350 SELSRDMYKSE

-373 WDTAIVFIQK
+373 WDTAIVFIQE

-392 YSYTVGESSRSTSAP
+392 YSSTVGESSTSTSAP

-414 LKATNKVDKQCNIFD
+414 LKATSKLDKQCNIFD
-429 MAGNCREMTTETFS
+429 MAGNCCEWTTETESEFYNPCVVRGGVYRGSSSVDCTSLRANNLTSDARS
-443 ISDIPCVSRGGCYN
+443 IS
-457 DNSRS
+457 
-462 YTSDRNYGDTSGA
+462 
-475 YSAYSFRPLLYL
+475 SFRPLLYL

>member
-1 LVKKVNGLNTIYK
+1 MI
-14 NGNNLK
+14 
-20 RKTKKES
+20 
-27 RKQKKGESFMKT
+27 T

-118 LKDLKDN
+118 LKDLKEN
-125 LKNQGIL
+125 LKNQGISY

-198 TDVTGG
+198 TEVTGG

-215 KGSQFVWI
+215 IGSQFVWI

-233 KANNGTVE
+233 KANKETVD
-241 IKLSRYTFEEDGTPI
+241 IALGRYSFTQNSDGTI
-256 DQEDNSINSD
+256 TTSEYSGSYTEDTTANHNSD
-266 YQELA
+266 YK
-271 TSNYGNA
+271 NA
-278 TAKDIEKFKTSANSN
+278 IAKDIEKFKTSANSN

-350 SELSRDMYGSE
+350 SEVSRNMYGSE

-392 YSYTVGESSRSTSAP
+392 YSKTDGQSSTSTREP

-414 LKATNKVDKQCNIFD
+414 LKATSKVDKQCNIFD
-429 MAGNCREMTTETFS
+429 MAGNCFEWTTETH
-443 ISDIPCVSRGGCYN
+443 SDSYAPCVSRGGNYSYSN
-457 DNSRS
+457 Y
-462 YTSDRNYGDTSGA
+462 YTSYRGYSNTSRA
-475 YSAYSFRPLLYL
+475 ESIFSFRPLLYL

>member
-1 LVKKVNGLNTIYK
+1 M
-14 NGNNLK
+14 
-20 RKTKKES
+20 RFKTKE
-27 RKQKKGESFMKT
+27 
-39 IKTAKKQKLKES
+39 A

-90 KTQTEQAKEDENL
+90 KTQTEQAKADENL

-192 IASDSA
+192 IADDSA
-198 TDVTGG
+198 TEVTGG
-204 IVIEDATYTKT
+204 IVIEDATYTNT
-215 KGSQFVWI
+215 IGSQFVWI

-233 KANNGTVE
+233 KANKETVDIALGRYSFTKNSDGTVTTSE
-241 IKLSRYTFEEDGTPI
+241 FSDRDCTEDTTASH
-256 DQEDNSINSD
+256 N
-266 YQELA
+266 
-271 TSNYGNA
+271 SNYKNA
-278 TAKDIEKFKTSANSN
+278 IAKDIEAFETSVKNN

-317 NNETNWTGYTG
+317 DYKINWTGYTG

-350 SELSRDMYGSE
+350 SELSRNMYGSE

-373 WDTAIVFIQK
+373 WGTAIVFIQQ

-392 YSYTVGESSRSTSAP
+392 YSHTVGQSSTSTP

-414 LKATNKVDKQCNIFD
+414 LKATSKVDKQCNIFD
-429 MAGNCREMTTETFS
+429 MAGNCSEWTTETS
-443 ISDIPCVSRGGCYN
+443 SNSYNPCVTRGGTY
-457 DNSRS
+457 DNSSGHTNYRTNSNTS
-462 YTSDRNYGDTSGA
+462 YANSYH
-475 YSAYSFRPLLYL
+475 SFRPLLYL